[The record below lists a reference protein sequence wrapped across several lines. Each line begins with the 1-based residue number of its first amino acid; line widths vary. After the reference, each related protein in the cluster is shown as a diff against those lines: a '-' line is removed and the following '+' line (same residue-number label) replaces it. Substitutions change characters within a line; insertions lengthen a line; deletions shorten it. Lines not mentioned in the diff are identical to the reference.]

1 MVAGRSVRAGGSLL
15 VSLRVQALVSL
26 VLAVVLP
33 AVVRYQDLVQDGLG
47 NAASRNSII
56 AAVVGVVFG
65 LFLLRR
71 VTEFPGT
78 RAYDLILPSYATS
91 YGLVLAFLFASRFEY
106 ARIYMASSFGM
117 AIVTSFII
125 GYWLDR
131 YGVRRFYVVPAGN
144 VETLLANEGVDW
156 VIMRTPEV
164 PAERF
169 APIVADLHHDHDGEW
184 ERTLAEAAVRGHP
197 VYHTK
202 LLGESLTGKS
212 SIDHLSENSFGSLV
226 PNLAYRKVKRVA
238 DVVGCI
244 VAIPILIPVLLGI
257 ALIIRLDS
265 AGPVLFLQERMG
277 YRGQPFRMFKFRTM
291 RPRPPIE
298 DEEDARADAMTRTDD
313 DRVTQVGRFLRR
325 SRLDELPQ
333 VWNVLRGEM
342 SWIGPRPEAVSL
354 SQWYDGELP
363 FYLYRHIVRPGI
375 TGWAQVN
382 LGHVTSLEDVNDK
395 LKYDF
400 YYIKNLSAGLDIL
413 IVLRTVQ
420 TILSGF
426 GSK

>member
-1 MVAGRSVRAGGSLL
+1 MVRERSIRTRGSLL
-15 VSLRVQALVSL
+15 TSLRVQALVSL
-26 VLAVVLP
+26 LLAVVLP
-33 AVVRYQDLVQDGLG
+33 AVIRYQDLVQDGLG

-56 AAVVGVVFG
+56 AAVVGVVLG

-91 YGLVLAFLFASRFEY
+91 YGVVLAFLFASRFEY

-117 AIVTSFII
+117 AILTSFVI

-131 YGVRRFYVVPAGN
+131 YGIRRFYVVPGGKIQA
-144 VETLLANEGVDW
+144 LLTNGGVDW
-156 VIMRTPEV
+156 VMMRSPEV
-164 PAERF
+164 PAERY
-169 APIVADLHHDHDGEW
+169 APIVADLHHDHDDAW
-184 ERTLAEAAVRGHP
+184 ERMLAEAAVRGHP

-202 LLGESLTGKS
+202 QLGESLTGKS

-238 DVVGCI
+238 DVIGCVI
-244 VAIPILIPVLLGI
+244 AVPFLIPIMLVI
-257 ALIIRLDS
+257 ALVIRLDS
-265 AGPVLFLQERMG
+265 AGPVFFLQERMG
-277 YRGQPFRMFKFRTM
+277 YRGHPFRMLKFRTM
-291 RPRPPIE
+291 RPRPPVQS
-298 DEEDARADAMTRTDD
+298 EEGARLDAMTRSDD
-313 DRVTQVGRFLRR
+313 DRVTRVGRFLRR

-333 VWNVLRGEM
+333 VVNVLRGQM

-354 SQWYDGELP
+354 SQWYEGELP

>member
-1 MVAGRSVRAGGSLL
+1 
-15 VSLRVQALVSL
+15 
-26 VLAVVLP
+26 
-33 AVVRYQDLVQDGLG
+33 LG

-56 AAVVGVVFG
+56 AAVAAVVLG

-91 YGLVLAFLFASRFEY
+91 YGVVLAFLFASRFEY

-117 AIVTSFII
+117 AILTSFAI

-131 YGVRRFYVVPAGN
+131 YGIRRFYVVPIGK
-144 VETLLANEGVDW
+144 VEDLLMNGGVDW
-156 VIMRTPEV
+156 VMMRTPEV
-164 PAERF
+164 PPERY
-169 APIVADLHHDHDGEW
+169 APIVADLHHDHDDAW
-184 ERTLAEAAVRGHP
+184 ERMLAEAAVRGHP

-202 LLGESLTGKS
+202 QLGESLTGKS

-238 DVVGCI
+238 DVIACV
-244 VAIPILIPVLLGI
+244 VAIPLLIPIMLMI
-257 ALIIRLDS
+257 ALAIRLDS
-265 AGPVLFLQERMG
+265 PGPVFFLQQRMG
-277 YRGQPFRMFKFRTM
+277 YRGHPFRMLKFRTM
-291 RPRPPIE
+291 RPRPPVQN
-298 DEEDARADAMTRTDD
+298 EEDARLDAMTRSDD
-313 DRVTQVGRFLRR
+313 DRVTRVGRFLRR

-333 VWNVLRGEM
+333 VVNVIRGEM

-354 SQWYDGELP
+354 SQWYEGELP

-413 IVLRTVQ
+413 IVLRTFQ
-420 TILSGF
+420 TVLSGF